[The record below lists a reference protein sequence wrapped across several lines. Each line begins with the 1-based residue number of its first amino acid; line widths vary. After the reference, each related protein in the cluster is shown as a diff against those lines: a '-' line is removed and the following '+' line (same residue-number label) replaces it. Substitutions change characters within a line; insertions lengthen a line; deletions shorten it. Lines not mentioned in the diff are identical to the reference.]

1 MTNSFVRV
9 VLVSLTALA
18 ACSDL
23 TGPKAELTD
32 ARERWESR
40 RLRDYDYSFQ
50 RICFCIEETT
60 RAVTIR
66 VQGGVVTAAWYL
78 SDNAPVPAANLRFYP
93 TVDELFET
101 IEEAIDRKAARLE
114 VEYDRA
120 TGHPTRIDIDYSEQ
134 VADDEMWLRAWE
146 LHQPHM
152 PQAGAR

>member
-1 MTNSFVRV
+1 MTNSFVRAA
-9 VLVSLTALA
+9 LVSLAALA

-40 RLRDYDYSFQ
+40 RLSQYQYKFQ

-78 SDNAPVPAANLRFYP
+78 ADNSPVPAEDLRFYP
-93 TVDELFET
+93 TVDQLFET
-101 IEEAIDRKAARLE
+101 IEDAIDRDPARLE

-120 TGHPTRIDIDYSEQ
+120 TGHPTRIDLDYSEQ
-134 VADDEMWLRAWE
+134 VADDELFIRAWE
-146 LHQPHM
+146 LTQPHM
-152 PQAGAR
+152 PQGRAG